1 MYYIFCPKAIVN
13 QIELEFRLKSIDS
26 FIVSGCFRQGF
37 FSSSR
42 NQILL
47 RTSFIK
53 KDTKYNSQGFSVR
66 VWFKRRFPTIIMV
79 HRAIYDV

>member
-1 MYYIFCPKAIVN
+1 MTAFHGNPTEEKKNSQEYRMYYKFCPKAIVN

-42 NQILL
+42 NQIL
-47 RTSFIK
+47 
-53 KDTKYNSQGFSVR
+53 QGIVLER
-66 VWFKRRFPTIIMV
+66 
-79 HRAIYDV
+79 